1 MQTLTEGQLT
11 FTFPDAG
18 SWYALRYDDREKP
31 GFYKV
36 RLEVIDGTK
45 GVDFVA
51 GPRPDFR
58 QVLLIEV
65 KDFRGRQPELEE
77 KLKPPTPA
85 QVAQARAEGRELKMP
100 LVLEVQQKALH
111 TCAGLYLA
119 ACLPDDPQLDGWLLH
134 ELRAAMLRPPKLK
147 LILFLEQDP
156 LPHSPHEQTNKK
168 AAHNRI
174 TQRQDITK
182 KLREKLKPLSIGSEL
197 AELAQMPHRT
207 GWTTAPASSGQAP
220 PAGQ

>member
-11 FTFPDAG
+11 FSFPDAAA
-18 SWYALRYDDREKP
+18 WYALRYDDRKKP
-31 GFYKV
+31 GFYKL
-36 RLEVIDGTK
+36 RLEIIDGTK

-65 KDFRGRQPELEE
+65 KDFRGRQPDLEE
-77 KLKPPTPA
+77 KLKRPSA
-85 QVAQARAEGRELKMP
+85 EQVANAKATGRELKMP
-100 LVLEVQQKALH
+100 LVLEVQQKAVH

-119 ACLPDDPQLDGWLLH
+119 ACQQNDPQLDDLLLP
-134 ELRAAMLRPPKLK
+134 ELRAAMLRPPRLK

-156 LPHSPHEQTNKK
+156 LPHSPHEQTNRK

-207 GWTTAPASSGQAP
+207 GWTAAPAPGT
-220 PAGQ
+220 PAGR